1 MVGESVIL
9 QLLFAPSETVLYIN
23 IYFFIFI
30 YEHKLREMSMEVVSS
45 YCFFSSSDSGSRL
58 HPNALSPFHSFG
70 RHSDLTA
77 TFTSPSRGKRK
88 RSEFEGSEDLPCA
101 YGPSSMDE
109 STDEDP
115 GIPFTPNCS
124 NKENVL
130 RDSDPESNHPSKQR
144 KTEHRAPNS
153 KDLPSCRFVLV
164 RFGDEGTLKG
174 EMLYREPW
182 GCMVL
187 ITETNPSLP
196 HVRLR
201 SQFWASWKGM
211 LCTQTSIPIVHAI
224 HQS

>member
-1 MVGESVIL
+1 
-9 QLLFAPSETVLYIN
+9 
-23 IYFFIFI
+23 
-30 YEHKLREMSMEVVSS
+30 MEVASS
-45 YCFFSSSDSGSRL
+45 YCFFSTSDSSIRL
-58 HPNALSPFHSFG
+58 HPNALLPFHSLG
-70 RHSDLTA
+70 CQSDLAT

-88 RSEFEGSEDLPCA
+88 RSEFEASPEEHGLICT
-101 YGPSSMDE
+101 YGPTSMDE

-115 GIPFTPNCS
+115 MIPYIPHCS
-124 NKENVL
+124 NKENVH
-130 RDSDPESNHPSKQR
+130 RDSDAEYNHPPKQR
-144 KTEHRAPNS
+144 KTEHQPPNS

-187 ITETNPSLP
+187 ITETNPKLP